1 MRAIGER
8 FESMARLPLRYDG
21 FPPASAGGQRGGAS
35 RWAGGL
41 RVASWKA
48 IRAALFGTALAVLAQ
63 HALAVELTMRDTTFH
78 APDTLRIAILADSI
92 PESQGVLSYQFVIQF
107 DSTVLVGVG
116 GDAEGTITAPF
127 GDPFTSGDSFA
138 GELRVAAAGIQPVW
152 GSGSF
157 VTVLLRA
164 ASDTGGVTT
173 IRFESALLNEGSP
186 PVTYPD
192 PLATVT
198 VLGPSAVEPRMLPSR
213 VNMLTVSPNP
223 SRGQIT
229 LALPSG
235 NYPLQARL
243 WNVLGQ
249 QIATSNASSS
259 RAVLNLAHFP
269 DGIYFVTIDQRPE
282 LIARFYLLR

>member
-8 FESMARLPLRYDG
+8 FESMARLPSRYDG
-21 FPPASAGGQRGGAS
+21 PRSFPPAST
-35 RWAGGL
+35 GGL
-41 RVASWKA
+41 RVASWRA
-48 IRAALFGTALAVLAQ
+48 IRAALFGTALALFAQ
-63 HALAVELTMRDTTFH
+63 HACAVELTMRDTTFH
-78 APDTLRIAILADSI
+78 VPDTLHIVILADSI

-152 GSGSF
+152 GSGPF

-164 ASDTGGVTT
+164 ASDSGGVTT

-192 PLATVT
+192 PLATIT
-198 VLGPSAVEPRMLPSR
+198 VLGPSAVEPRTLPSR
-213 VNMLTVSPNP
+213 VNVLTVSPNP

-235 NYPLQARL
+235 NYPMQVRL

-249 QIATSNASSS
+249 QIATSYTSNT
-259 RAVLNLAHFP
+259 RAELNLARFP
-269 DGIYFVTIDQRPE
+269 DGIYFITIDQRPE